1 MHEWILNTTSI
12 SNVKTEVVRGS
23 MNQHEKDQNLDQQVI
38 DSFGH
43 EWAAFDYAESET
55 DDALDSQFLAY
66 CTPLDL
72 SQFNRK
78 SSVAADFGAG
88 SGRWTSRLLPYFS
101 LVYALEPSDG
111 ANKVLKNKFSKESRI
126 KILQE
131 TVGDNSIATES
142 LDLAMS
148 LGVLHHIPDTRL
160 AIKDIASK
168 IKSDGV
174 FFCYL
179 YYKLENKPL
188 YYRGLFWASN
198 SLRWVISRLPYA
210 LRKLIARAIAAL
222 VYFPLARMAKLLS
235 NVEKNIS
242 NFPLHH
248 YANMPFVMLQN
259 DALDRFGTR
268 LEQRFSKK
276 EITEMLGNAGFD
288 LSTLK
293 FSDVEPFWTFTV
305 KKNSDSDKLIFL
317 TKLV

>member
-1 MHEWILNTTSI
+1 MS
-12 SNVKTEVVRGS
+12 
-23 MNQHEKDQNLDQQVI
+23 QHEKDQNLDQQVI

-55 DDALDSQFLAY
+55 DEALDLQFLAY
-66 CTPLDL
+66 CTPIDL
-72 SQFNRK
+72 SQFNAK

-88 SGRWTSRLLPYFS
+88 SGRWASRLLPYFS

-111 ANKVLKNKFSKESRI
+111 ANRVLKNKFSKESRMA
-126 KILQE
+126 ILQE
-131 TVGDNSIATES
+131 TVGSNSIPAES

-148 LGVLHHIPDTRL
+148 LGVLHHIPDTGL
-160 AIKDIASK
+160 AIKDVASK

-174 FFCYL
+174 FLCYL

-188 YYRGLFWASN
+188 YYRGLFWTSN

-210 LRKLIARAIAAL
+210 LRRRIARVIATF
-222 VYFPLARMAKLLS
+222 VYLPLARTAKLLS
-235 NVEKNIS
+235 NAGKNVS

-276 EITEMLGNAGFD
+276 EITTMLDNAGFD

-293 FSDVEPFWTFTV
+293 FSDREPFWTFAV
-305 KKNSDSDKLIFL
+305 KKL
-317 TKLV
+317 

>member
-1 MHEWILNTTSI
+1 MSQY
-12 SNVKTEVVRGS
+12 K
-23 MNQHEKDQNLDQQVI
+23 KDQNLDQQVI

-43 EWAAFDYAESET
+43 EWAAFDYVESET

-66 CTPLDL
+66 CTPIDL
-72 SQFNRK
+72 TQFNLK

-88 SGRWTSRLLPYFS
+88 SGRWASRLLPHFS

-111 ANKVLKNKFSKESRI
+111 ANKVLKNKFSKESRMT
-126 KILQE
+126 ILQE
-131 TVGDNSIATES
+131 TVGANSIPAKS

-148 LGVLHHIPDTRL
+148 LGVLHHIPDTGL
-160 AIKDIASK
+160 AIKDVANK
-168 IKSDGV
+168 IKSGGV
-174 FFCYL
+174 FLCYL

-188 YYRGLFWASN
+188 YYRGLFWVSN
-198 SLRWVISRLPYA
+198 SLRWVISRMPYSM
-210 LRKLIARAIAAL
+210 RRLIAKIIAGAIYL
-222 VYFPLARMAKLLS
+222 PLARTSKLLG
-235 NVEKNIS
+235 NKGKDVS

-276 EITEMLGNAGFD
+276 EITEMLGEAGFD

-293 FSDVEPFWTFTV
+293 FSDLEPFWTFSI
-305 KKNSDSDKLIFL
+305 KKF
-317 TKLV
+317 

>member
-1 MHEWILNTTSI
+1 MS
-12 SNVKTEVVRGS
+12 
-23 MNQHEKDQNLDQQVI
+23 QHKKDQNLDQQVI

-66 CTPLDL
+66 CTPIDL
-72 SQFNRK
+72 TQFNSK

-88 SGRWTSRLLPYFS
+88 SGRWASRLLPYFS

-111 ANKVLKNKFSKESRI
+111 ANKVLKSKFSEESHMT
-126 KILQE
+126 ILQE
-131 TVGDNSIATES
+131 TVGANSIPAQS

-148 LGVLHHIPDTRL
+148 LGVLHHIPDTAL
-160 AIKDIASK
+160 AIKDVASK
-168 IKSDGV
+168 IKSGGV
-174 FFCYL
+174 FLCYL

-198 SLRWVISRLPYA
+198 SLRWVISRLPYPI
-210 LRKLIARAIAAL
+210 RRLIAQIIAGAIYL
-222 VYFPLARMAKLLS
+222 PLARTSKLLGS
-235 NVEKNIS
+235 RGKDVS

-248 YANMPFVMLQN
+248 YANMPFMMLQN

-276 EITEMLGNAGFD
+276 EITTMLDNAGFD

-293 FSDVEPFWTFTV
+293 FSDVEPFWTFSV
-305 KKNSDSDKLIFL
+305 KKL
-317 TKLV
+317 

>member
-1 MHEWILNTTSI
+1 MS
-12 SNVKTEVVRGS
+12 
-23 MNQHEKDQNLDQQVI
+23 QHEKDQNLDQEVI

-55 DDALDSQFLAY
+55 DGALDSQFLAY
-66 CTPLDL
+66 CTPIDL
-72 SQFNRK
+72 SQFNPK

-101 LVYALEPSDG
+101 LVYVIEPSEG
-111 ANKVLKNKFSKESRI
+111 ANKVLKKKFSNKAQIE
-126 KILQE
+126 ILQE
-131 TVGDNSIATES
+131 TVGVNLIPSGS

-148 LGVLHHIPDTRL
+148 LGVLHHIPDTGL
-160 AIKDIASK
+160 AIKDIAGK
-168 IKSDGV
+168 IKNGGV
-174 FFCYL
+174 LLCYL

-188 YYRGLFWASN
+188 YYRGLFWTSN

-210 LRKLIARAIAAL
+210 IRRLIARVIAAL
-222 VYFPLARMAKLLS
+222 IYLPLARTAKLLS
-235 NVEKNIS
+235 STGKNVS

-276 EITEMLGNAGFD
+276 EITDMLRNAGFD

-293 FSDVEPFWTFTV
+293 FSDVEPFWTFSV
-305 KKNSDSDKLIFL
+305 KKL
-317 TKLV
+317 